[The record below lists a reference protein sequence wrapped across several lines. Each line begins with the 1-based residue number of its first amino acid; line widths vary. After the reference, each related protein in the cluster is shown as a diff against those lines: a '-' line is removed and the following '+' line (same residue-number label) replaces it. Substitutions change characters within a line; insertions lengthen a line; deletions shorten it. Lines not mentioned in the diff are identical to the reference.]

1 MSQKTEINESKVNA
15 LVAALESAGVIAE
28 LAKVDDAQQTVN
40 RKWAKIAGLFHK
52 AGMRAEHISG
62 ETRSREHHAAVKR
75 AIVLSWPEKHQTL
88 LNLKGAAVAE
98 LSDADQGLR
107 AKRQTDIGAYVGLI
121 ARHLRKLEGPV
132 ERGTKAAKT
141 AEKADTGM
149 RGDTVE
155 GAKTM
160 LRALLAGKAMV
171 CGAATVSKYEN
182 CLTEALALLSVK
194 Q

>member
-15 LVAALESAGVIAE
+15 LVAALQNAGVIAE
-28 LAKVDDAQQTVN
+28 LAKIDEAQQSVN
-40 RKWAKIAGLFHK
+40 RKWAKIAALFHK

-88 LNLKGAAVAE
+88 LGLKGAAVAE

-132 ERGTKAAKT
+132 ERGTKGEKKE
-141 AEKADTGM
+141 EKADTGM
-149 RGDTVE
+149 RGDTIE

-194 Q
+194 